1 MNEIEKHEV
10 FTTTGIIRSS
20 ASKSLSRTITFKA
33 QSFVPPWRSPSVIQL
48 SCTIWGRGG
57 YSNPTTSSLSMQVI
71 YIDLNYLVD
80 KGSIRQE
87 ANRQNSTQEE
97 WDKPPS
103 YLKCRFVPSL
113 SQDQV
118 GPKHRPSPESPIV
131 GAEGPAPFWACDP
144 FTLQPLYESKCFI

>member
-1 MNEIEKHEV
+1 
-10 FTTTGIIRSS
+10 
-20 ASKSLSRTITFKA
+20 
-33 QSFVPPWRSPSVIQL
+33 
-48 SCTIWGRGG
+48 
-57 YSNPTTSSLSMQVI
+57 MQVI

-118 GPKHRPSPESPIV
+118 GPKQ
-131 GAEGPAPFWACDP
+131 GEGGWEQNKH
-144 FTLQPLYESKCFI
+144 TQREIIKL